1 MPRNPAKGE
10 ALGIVLFGLAGC
22 TCWVW
27 QAASA
32 IIDGLAAE
40 RVGLTLSERFIFAER
55 RNALAFWVGSAVVAL
70 GVLLHLPMVWM
81 ARDMGFMLAGMP
93 MDAAMLWGMA
103 LIVGGI
109 SLAGYGLLPK
119 QAVEAAAH
127 EAIAPPENAPLTRAH
142 WILMVVLAVALIIDI
157 MKPASLGFVTPGMRV
172 EYGVD
177 AATVALLPF
186 SALVGTVL
194 GSFVWGALADIY
206 GRRAAILLSS
216 VMYIGTS
223 ICGAMP
229 SLWWNLVM
237 CLLMGA
243 AAGGMLPVS
252 YALLA
257 EIMPTRHRGW
267 SLVLVGGVGAVG
279 GYLASSIL
287 SALLQPYFG
296 WRIMWFLNFPT
307 GVILIALSPLI
318 PESARFLQQMG
329 RIAEARIILARFG
342 AVITTAPGGDDAYDG
357 KDHTPLPPN
366 VPGYVGTT
374 LALTLAALAW
384 GFVNFGVLLWLPGS
398 LVAEGRSMGL
408 ASTIIAKSTL
418 FAAPAVIAVAYLYSA
433 WSTKWSLVTMIAI
446 TTLGL
451 LALLLR
457 ATDFLPFLSNP
468 ILPFALLIV
477 GSTGVISILLPYTA
491 ENYPIKVR
499 GRATGWVAGCSKL
512 GGLIAQGLSVLALVP
527 ALDIAA
533 MSIAMPAALSLLLI
547 AILGRE
553 TRNRDLRELETVS
566 TRSG

>member
-1 MPRNPAKGE
+1 M
-10 ALGIVLFGLAGC
+10 
-22 TCWVW
+22 
-27 QAASA
+27 
-32 IIDGLAAE
+32 
-40 RVGLTLSERFIFAER
+40 FAER
-55 RNALAFWVGSAVVAL
+55 RNALAFWLGSTVVAI
-70 GVLLHLPMVWM
+70 GVLLHLPMFWM

-93 MDAAMLWGMA
+93 MDAGMLWGMA
-103 LIVGGI
+103 LIVAGVGF
-109 SLAGYGLLPK
+109 AGYGLLPK
-119 QAVEAAAH
+119 GADETATH

-142 WILMVVLAVALIIDI
+142 WVLMVVLAVALIIDI

-186 SALVGTVL
+186 SALIGTVV
-194 GSFVWGALADIY
+194 GSFVWGALADLY

-229 SLWWNLVM
+229 SLWWNIVM
-237 CLLMGA
+237 CFLMGA
-243 AAGGMLPVS
+243 AAGGMLPVT

-257 EIMPTRHRGW
+257 EIMPTKHRGW
-267 SLVLVGGVGAVG
+267 CLVLVGGIGAVG
-279 GYLASSIL
+279 GYLASSML
-287 SALLQPYFG
+287 SALLQPFFG

-307 GVILIALSPLI
+307 GLILIALSPLI

-329 RIAEARIILARFG
+329 RAAEARIVLARFG
-342 AVITTAPGGDDAYDG
+342 AVIATAPDSHDPYTDKAA
-357 KDHTPLPPN
+357 DHTPLPPN

-374 LALTLAALAW
+374 IALTLAALAW

-418 FAAPAVIAVAYLYSA
+418 FAAPAVVVVAYLYSA
-433 WSTKWSLVTMIAI
+433 WSTKWSLVIMIAI

-451 LALLLR
+451 LAVLLR
-457 ATDFLPFLSNP
+457 GTGGPSILSNP
-468 ILPFALLIV
+468 ILPLALLII
-477 GSTGVISILLPYTA
+477 GSTGVISILLPYAA

-512 GGLIAQGLSVLALVP
+512 GGLIAQGLSVMALIP

-533 MSIAMPAALSLLLI
+533 MSIAMPAGLSLLLI

-553 TRNRDLRELETVS
+553 TRNRDLRELEAAS
-566 TRSG
+566 TKFG